1 MKAPRPPLRLCRASA
16 RGVWLA
22 AGLCL
27 AGAAAAQDRA
37 AGCDDLQASYGA
49 PTDRYPHG
57 VLGDDLEWGAL
68 SVTCGPRQLTA
79 QLPETLVFEDV
90 APRLAQLDGQGPA
103 EIIVVES
110 HRDKGA
116 RLAVWALTD
125 DTLQRIAST
134 PFIGTRFRWLAPLGA
149 ADLDGDGRMEIA
161 YVDRPHL
168 AKVLRVWRFTEDETL
183 TEVASLQGV
192 TNHRIGERDIAGG
205 LRDCGQGPEII
216 LADATWRQVVSVRLS
231 GQTLTATP
239 LGPHQD
245 RTSFTR
251 ALACHPL
258 P

>member
-1 MKAPRPPLRLCRASA
+1 MTAPRPPLRLCRAAA

-27 AGAAAAQDRA
+27 AGAAAAQDGA
-37 AGCDDLQASYGA
+37 AVCDDLQASYGA

-68 SVTCGPRQLTA
+68 SVTCGKRQLTA

-90 APRLAQLDGQGPA
+90 APRLAQLDGQGPE

-116 RLAVWALTD
+116 RLAVWALRE
-125 DTLQRIAST
+125 DTLQRIATT

-149 ADLDGDGRMEIA
+149 ADLDGDGTIEIA

-168 AKVLRVWRFTEDETL
+168 ARVLRVWRFTEDQTL
-183 TEVASLQGV
+183 TELASLQGV

-216 LADATWRQVVSVRLS
+216 LADAAWRQVISVRLS
-231 GQTLTATP
+231 DQTLTGTP
-239 LGPHQD
+239 LGPHGS
-245 RTSFTR
+245 RASFAK
-251 ALACHPL
+251 ALACQPL